1 MASRQYFHRD
11 ETCSRHRDDEKLGDP
26 ITDCDR
32 IRHCAIG
39 VKKRHPDLAA
49 ISRIHRPGAVD
60 DRDAVPC
67 RQSAARNDESGETIR
82 KRDRYA
88 SGHRRPLSG
97 RQFHGFRRAQ
107 VGPGIARVGVFGD
120 RLAGD
125 EHFNGFCHE
134 SRVVQNG

>member
-11 ETCSRHRDDEKLGDP
+11 ETGPRNRDDEKLGDP

-32 IRHCAIG
+32 IRHRAVG
-39 VKKRHPDLAA
+39 VKKRHPDLPA

-67 RQSAARNDESGETIR
+67 RQTTARNDKSGETVR
-82 KRDRYA
+82 KRDRYT
-88 SGHRRPLSG
+88 SGDRRTLSG
-97 RQFHGFRRAQ
+97 CQLDGLRRAQ
-107 VGPGIARVGVFGD
+107 VGPGIAWMGVFGD
-120 RLAGD
+120 RRTSD